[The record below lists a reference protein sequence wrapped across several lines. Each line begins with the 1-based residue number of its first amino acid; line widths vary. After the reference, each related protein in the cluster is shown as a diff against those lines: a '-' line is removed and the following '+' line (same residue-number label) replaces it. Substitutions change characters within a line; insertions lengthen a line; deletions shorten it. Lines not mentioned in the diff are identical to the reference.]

1 MALVIKIESSKLV
14 TKSGTSQRTQKPYEI
29 REQSALMF
37 KAGESYPDK
46 IKISLRDGQAA
57 YAPGDYTLDDSSFY
71 PSRFG
76 GLEVSPVLVAY
87 AAPAKQANA

>member
-1 MALVIKIESSKLV
+1 MTLIIKIETTKLNL
-14 TKSGTSQRTQKPYEI
+14 KSGTSARTGKPYEI

-46 IKISLRDGQAA
+46 IKISLSDGQAA
-57 YAPGDYTLDDSSFY
+57 YSPGDYTLDDSSFY

-76 GLEVSPVLVAY
+76 GLEVRPVLVAY
-87 AAPAKQANA
+87 SPAKQASA

>member
-1 MALVIKIESSKLV
+1 MALIIKIETTKLHV
-14 TKSGTSQRTQKPYEI
+14 RSGTSARTGKPYEI
-29 REQSALMF
+29 REQQALMF

-46 IKISLRDGQAA
+46 IKISLRDGQGA

-76 GLEVSPVLVAY
+76 GLEVSPVLVAFAPSVK
-87 AAPAKQANA
+87 AAS

>member
-1 MALVIKIESSKLV
+1 MTLIIKIESSKLI
-14 TKSGTSQRTQKPYEI
+14 TKSGISQKTGKPYEI

-37 KAGESYPDK
+37 KSGESYPDK

-57 YAPGDYTLDDSSFY
+57 YSPGDYTLDDSSFY

-76 GLEVSPVLVAY
+76 GVEVTPVLVAY
-87 AAPAKQANA
+87 APPPKQAAS

>member
-1 MALVIKIESSKLV
+1 MTLIIKIESSKLI
-14 TKSGTSQRTQKPYEI
+14 TKSGVSQKTGKPYEI

-37 KAGESYPDK
+37 KSGESYPDK

-76 GLEVSPVLVAY
+76 GIEVSPVLVAY
-87 AAPAKQANA
+87 SAPAKQATA